1 MTTQRESLSS
11 RVSNQ
16 RRGDHSTPRD
26 VVISECERDVG
37 VNAAMTLR
45 IFVGHLDLAQ
55 SHAMSGEDEL
65 AYACSV
71 TPLLNELSWN
81 MKLAGVSPFGISKYK

>member
-1 MTTQRESLSS
+1 MTTQGESLSS

-16 RRGDHSTPRD
+16 RRGARSTPRD
-26 VVISECERDVG
+26 VVLSECDRDVG
-37 VNAAMTLR
+37 VIAAMTLR
-45 IFVGHLDLAQ
+45 IFVGHLDLAR